1 MLDVIVVSYPAV
13 ALLLLELIDIVTR
26 QGYAEDGDEQT
37 GLCDGSSQPHEDEDE
52 INADDLFTG
61 HIDAADTREKTALCV
76 EPRLERRCAKG
87 QRAQM
92 SRALD

>member
-1 MLDVIVVSYPAV
+1 MSDLYLNFEHP
-13 ALLLLELIDIVTR
+13 TR

-37 GLCDGSSQPHEDEDE
+37 GLCHGSSQPHEDEDE
-52 INADDLFTG
+52 INSDDLFSC
-61 HIDAADTREKTALCV
+61 HLDAADTREKIALCV
-76 EPRLERRCAKG
+76 EPSPDGRCADG